1 MGRLEAIGWQR
12 GRKSQRAEEAG
23 GRGHAACRVTS
34 GVGCRPQAA
43 EPREYRGQRRDIW
56 RAEPAGGRASGV
68 SRGAGATG
76 AGRVVR
82 IRGGSSPKPQR
93 QLLTGVADSSCP
105 EQETGASRPRAAA
118 PGRREACGW
127 GCSSAG
133 GDTRPSSGGTQR
145 RRRRPQRPGR
155 GPDLPSE
162 RGCSRSLQA
171 PPPPPPRRAGARP
184 KPRRPPLPGPLPG
197 PAAAGIAA
205 PPSPPASGL
214 VRPPPLRPRRRRR
227 RRPRRSSPRPPRL
240 LESPAPSLP
249 STSFPPPP
257 PPLRPLRG
265 RFPPPTRAPCHSSPR
280 PPAARTRASAQ
291 ASNGP
296 IGTEDRPPCPAPHG
310 LGRSSALSALPH
322 PSLQPIRKQLRGR
335 ARGFLPRAPVL
346 TVKRLRLATIPKW
359 PFPRPG
365 SSAPARG
372 GGRGRA
378 VAGRREDKT
387 DLGPLRAHLPPNP
400 QRLRAHLPPWGA
412 PASSGALASL
422 TSGRDVVPPPPEP
435 PPSCSGLSVPCAAS
449 SRGEKG

>member
-1 MGRLEAIGWQR
+1 M
-12 GRKSQRAEEAG
+12 
-23 GRGHAACRVTS
+23 
-34 GVGCRPQAA
+34 GCRPQAA
-43 EPREYRGQRRDIW
+43 EPREHGRQRRDIW

-76 AGRVVR
+76 AGRVAR

-118 PGRREACGW
+118 PGRREACCW

-171 PPPPPPRRAGARP
+171 PPPPPPPRRAGARP

-240 LESPAPSLP
+240 PESPAPSHSQAPLSP
-249 STSFPPPP
+249 APPPRA
-257 PPLRPLRG
+257 L
-265 RFPPPTRAPCHSSPR
+265 PPPTRAPCHSSPR
-280 PPAARTRASAQ
+280 PPAARTRRGKQWANREGGSAS
-291 ASNGP
+291 GP
-296 IGTEDRPPCPAPHG
+296 RPS
-310 LGRSSALSALPH
+310 RSRTQGCALSALPPPL
-322 PSLQPIRKQLRGR
+322 PSTNQETAPRESARFPSPR
-335 ARGFLPRAPVL
+335 ARSHR
-346 TVKRLRLATIPKW
+346 
-359 PFPRPG
+359 
-365 SSAPARG
+365 
-372 GGRGRA
+372 
-378 VAGRREDKT
+378 
-387 DLGPLRAHLPPNP
+387 
-400 QRLRAHLPPWGA
+400 
-412 PASSGALASL
+412 
-422 TSGRDVVPPPPEP
+422 
-435 PPSCSGLSVPCAAS
+435 
-449 SRGEKG
+449 